1 MSEHFPGAV
10 LIEEHATMLN
20 FEVPRKSIKLL
31 SQAFR
36 LLEAN
41 KSRLSIDDY
50 VLSQSTLEQVS
61 VFICVSMSD
70 EVG

>member
-1 MSEHFPGAV
+1 MSERFPGAV

-61 VFICVSMSD
+61 VSISISMSG

>member
-1 MSEHFPGAV
+1 
-10 LIEEHATMLN
+10 MLN

-61 VFICVSMSD
+61 VFICVSMSG
-70 EVG
+70 EVGLICAMGCV